1 MISGPQLNRM
11 GLLDR
16 LISPQLP
23 GPRPPQTGTHIPL
36 RSPLPASPRAP
47 IRAHCCSD
55 PPRPELTEPTPELL
69 RRVGRGARAGVGARA
84 KGGSASGGAP
94 ASGGRAKRQG
104 DGEKEGGED
113 ERRGKEKCG

>member
-1 MISGPQLNRM
+1 MELNVCHPSITH
-11 GLLDR
+11 R

-47 IRAHCCSD
+47 IRARRCTD

-69 RRVGRGARAGVGARA
+69 RRVGRGPRAGVGARA
-84 KGGSASGGAP
+84 KVGSARGGAP
-94 ASGGRAKRQG
+94 ASGGGAKRQG
-104 DGEKEGGED
+104 DGERREGTGEN